1 MMPTL
6 AKGRDECSKSPAPA
20 TSGSAGDALPT
31 GTPWSAGTITTS
43 FPKNRRLDADERE
56 LIVRAI
62 GLYDIH
68 PDAAYTFD
76 DRRLKRLAR
85 GFCRT
90 RCLDLVADPS

>member
-1 MMPTL
+1 MFEIT
-6 AKGRDECSKSPAPA
+6 GTGNIRQRRRRPANW
-20 TSGSAGDALPT
+20 DALECWHDYHFVPE
-31 GTPWSAGTITTS
+31 
-43 FPKNRRLDADERE
+43 NRRLDADERE